1 MAASLEIEHGSS
13 FFRFQRHMV
22 ESAERLC
29 RAQQRNGR
37 PKIEDPR
44 VTARLARAAANCAAA
59 QVLHYRALWVTEE
72 RKPNHA
78 YGPASK
84 MFSSEA
90 FRADSADLLNLTA
103 PESLASASKDAAV
116 VNRAYRHSQLAAV
129 YGGTTEVHRSMI
141 AEKHLG
147 LPRTR

>member
-1 MAASLEIEHGSS
+1 
-13 FFRFQRHMV
+13 
-22 ESAERLC
+22 
-29 RAQQRNGR
+29 
-37 PKIEDPR
+37 
-44 VTARLARAAANCAAA
+44 
-59 QVLHYRALWVTEE
+59 
-72 RKPNHA
+72 
-78 YGPASK
+78 

-103 PESLASASKDAAV
+103 PESLASASADAAYI
-116 VNRAYRHSQLAAV
+116 NRAYRHSQLAAV